1 MQFDYIP
8 LKQKM
13 LEKRV
18 TVPELANRINMKYST
33 LKSKLDNNSQFK
45 QNEII
50 LICNVLG
57 IPVQKS
63 GIYFAVMED

>member
-18 TVPELANRINMKYST
+18 TVPMLANRINMKYST
-33 LKSKLDNNSQFK
+33 LKAKLDNSSQFK

-50 LICNVLG
+50 LICHVLD

>member
-1 MQFDYIP
+1 MQFDYVP

-33 LKSKLDNNSQFK
+33 LISKLDNNSQFK

-50 LICNVLG
+50 LICDILG
-57 IPVQKS
+57 IPAQKS